1 MQCGSA
7 LLKARCEE
15 ITTEIAKVVKGMFLL
30 AQLYFETIK
39 TKERLKQFKNTLEK
53 LPTGQKAYDFAY
65 EEAIWRIKGLDPD
78 SKELA
83 WLVLS
88 WITCAKRPFATKEL
102 QHVLAVEVGKAE
114 LDEENFVEI
123 EDMVSPLWYAAQNGY
138 EALVK
143 LLLASGAI
151 VNTTDMFGES
161 ALSVA
166 ARIGHQ
172 GIVEALLAA
181 GADINAG
188 TGFAKETALLEA
200 AVSGHQ
206 GIVEALLAA
215 GANVTF
221 DNRWGRTVHIVKI
234 AAKRGYQ
241 EIVEKLL
248 AAGAQ
253 Q

>member
-123 EDMVSPLWYAAQNGY
+123 EDMVSEFEERLQLFPFYSYAAHSWGY
-138 EALVK
+138 YPPKDEA
-143 LLLASGAI
+143 G
-151 VNTTDMFGES
+151 
-161 ALSVA
+161 
-166 ARIGHQ
+166 
-172 GIVEALLAA
+172 
-181 GADINAG
+181 
-188 TGFAKETALLEA
+188 
-200 AVSGHQ
+200 
-206 GIVEALLAA
+206 
-215 GANVTF
+215 
-221 DNRWGRTVHIVKI
+221 
-234 AAKRGYQ
+234 
-241 EIVEKLL
+241 
-248 AAGAQ
+248 
-253 Q
+253 